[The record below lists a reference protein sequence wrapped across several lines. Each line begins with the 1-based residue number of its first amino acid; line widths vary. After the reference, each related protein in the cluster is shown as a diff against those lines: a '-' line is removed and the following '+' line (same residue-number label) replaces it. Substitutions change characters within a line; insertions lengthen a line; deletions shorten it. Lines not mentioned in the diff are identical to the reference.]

1 MITHANETETWV
13 KMASADSAPCSRSA
27 QSKRH
32 CSSYC
37 FDLIDH
43 LSYLSWFVY
52 ADAFSCLPPTS
63 LRLGGDVGGFKME
76 HGICFVT
83 PIKRRNGGM
92 SSGGRK
98 SRVDRKRGG
107 RGRWGGRLKQMR
119 DDGGFLMVMMVMICD
134 FAVVMKDGFIV
145 MMVGMDVCNEI
156 GNVMGSL
163 WWCGW
168 WFFVMVMTS
177 LWWWWWWV
185 CNEIKNKI
193 GNY

>member
-1 MITHANETETWV
+1 
-13 KMASADSAPCSRSA
+13 MASADSAPCSRSA

-107 RGRWGGRLKQMR
+107 RGRWGGRLKQMK
-119 DDGGFLMVMMVMICD
+119 DDGD
-134 FAVVMKDGFIV
+134 F
-145 MMVGMDVCNEI
+145 
-156 GNVMGSL
+156 
-163 WWCGW
+163 
-168 WFFVMVMTS
+168 
-177 LWWWWWWV
+177 LWWWWWWFVISLWWWRMVSLLWWWGWMCVTRSVTLWEV
-185 CNEIKNKI
+185 CDDVDDDFLSWWWPRYGDGGDEFVTRLKTRLETISVHETETNDQW
-193 GNY
+193 